1 MVINMDDKSILFF
14 CIVMIIMFSY
24 RILLSIRLL
33 SKKRFIIDEKYYV
46 AFLYTSLVGILVLLT
61 NWLVVGVIMF
71 LLVPLIT
78 TIYVSLAK
86 TRVYWIVNGYELTES
101 TFVNN
106 LISYDERF
114 KDASYRLNKIRFNKK
129 KSESKIKL
137 EFVKVDFQEKENL
150 LKVVNDL
157 CKERCKISN
166 KVEVNSIII
175 NSIFI
180 LIMLIFIAFTLLT

>member
-1 MVINMDDKSILFF
+1 MDDKSILFF
-14 CIVMIIMFSY
+14 CIVMIIMFAY

-46 AFLYTSLVGILVLLT
+46 AFFYTSLVGILVLLT
-61 NWLVVGVIMF
+61 DWLVVGVIMF

-106 LISYDERF
+106 LISF
-114 KDASYRLNKIRFNKK
+114 FIRNIIYTCNF
-129 KSESKIKL
+129 II
-137 EFVKVDFQEKENL
+137 EFF
-150 LKVVNDL
+150 
-157 CKERCKISN
+157 
-166 KVEVNSIII
+166 
-175 NSIFI
+175 
-180 LIMLIFIAFTLLT
+180 

>member
-1 MVINMDDKSILFF
+1 MVVNMDDKSILFF

-61 NWLVVGVIMF
+61 DWLVVGVIMF

-150 LKVVNDL
+150 LKLVIDL
-157 CKERCKISN
+157 CKERCKKAN

-180 LIMLIFIAFTLLT
+180 LIMLVFIAFTLFT

>member
-14 CIVMIIMFSY
+14 CIVMIIMFAY

-46 AFLYTSLVGILVLLT
+46 AFFYTSLVGILVLLT

-106 LISYDERF
+106 LIAYDERF
-114 KDASYRLNKIRFNKK
+114 KDVSYRLNKIRFNKK

-180 LIMLIFIAFTLLT
+180 LIMLVFIAFTLLT